1 MNSHRIRWCE
11 AGFNYHHAHVL
22 HAKRFAGYSFIH
34 PFIWLDWKLKIW
46 RESWFH
52 VSCCWTRVL
61 FFYFF
66 FSALGEKVF
75 FSFSFFIDWFDLS
88 RQRRQWLTNHR
99 NMGNNMYL
107 ISKGEHLNPG
117 VAAVLH
123 FILTAFICA
132 VLKVIWYK
140 IGLSKTNVQ
149 KTQTRI
155 RHETHMCSFTWNSLI
170 HFFYLIYEYQQF
182 NHCAYFTSWS
192 LFKCDPAKLFDRW
205 PSLQLCHVRMKLAG
219 N

>member
-1 MNSHRIRWCE
+1 MFCMRS
-11 AGFNYHHAHVL
+11 VL
-22 HAKRFAGYSFIH
+22 LDIHSFIH
-34 PFIWLDWKLKIW
+34 LSDLIENWKYEEKAGFMLAAV
-46 RESWFH
+46 EQG
-52 VSCCWTRVL
+52 CY
-61 FFYFF
+61 FFYLFV
-66 FSALGEKVF
+66 SALGEKVF

-170 HFFYLIYEYQQF
+170 HFFIWFMNISNSIPVLISQADPYSSVILQ
-182 NHCAYFTSWS
+182 NCLTDDLHCSCVMCVW
-192 LFKCDPAKLFDRW
+192 
-205 PSLQLCHVRMKLAG
+205 

>member
-66 FSALGEKVF
+66 FYLFVSALGEKVF
-75 FSFSFFIDWFDLS
+75 FSFSFFIDLFDLS

-117 VAAVLH
+117 VAAVLCWKWYDTRLDLVRQTYKRLRFELDTRPTCVVSH
-123 FILTAFICA
+123 EIVSFIFFIWFMNISNSITVLISQADPYSSVILQNCLTDDLHCSC
-132 VLKVIWYK
+132 V
-140 IGLSKTNVQ
+140 
-149 KTQTRI
+149 
-155 RHETHMCSFTWNSLI
+155 MCVWN
-170 HFFYLIYEYQQF
+170 
-182 NHCAYFTSWS
+182 
-192 LFKCDPAKLFDRW
+192 
-205 PSLQLCHVRMKLAG
+205 
-219 N
+219 

>member
-66 FSALGEKVF
+66 FYLFVSALGEKVF
-75 FSFSFFIDWFDLS
+75 FSFSFFIDLFDLS
-88 RQRRQWLTNHR
+88 RQRRQWLTNQR

-170 HFFYLIYEYQQF
+170 HFFIWFMNISNSITVLISQADPYSSVILQ
-182 NHCAYFTSWS
+182 NCLTDDLHCSCVMCVW
-192 LFKCDPAKLFDRW
+192 
-205 PSLQLCHVRMKLAG
+205 

>member
-1 MNSHRIRWCE
+1 MFCMRS
-11 AGFNYHHAHVL
+11 VL
-22 HAKRFAGYSFIH
+22 LDIHSFIH
-34 PFIWLDWKLKIW
+34 LSDLIENWKYEEKAGFMLAAV
-46 RESWFH
+46 EQG
-52 VSCCWTRVL
+52 CY
-61 FFYFF
+61 FFYLFV
-66 FSALGEKVF
+66 SALGEKVF

-170 HFFYLIYEYQQF
+170 HFFIWFMNISNSIPVLISQ
-182 NHCAYFTSWS
+182 A
-192 LFKCDPAKLFDRW
+192 DPY
-205 PSLQLCHVRMKLAG
+205 SSVILQNCLTDDLDCSCVMCVW

>member
-1 MNSHRIRWCE
+1 MFCMRS
-11 AGFNYHHAHVL
+11 VL
-22 HAKRFAGYSFIH
+22 LDIHSFIH
-34 PFIWLDWKLKIW
+34 LSDLIENWKYEEKAGFMLAAV
-46 RESWFH
+46 EQG
-52 VSCCWTRVL
+52 CY
-61 FFYFF
+61 FFYLFV
-66 FSALGEKVF
+66 SALGEKVF

-170 HFFYLIYEYQQF
+170 HFFIWFMNISNLITVLISQ
-182 NHCAYFTSWS
+182 A
-192 LFKCDPAKLFDRW
+192 DPY
-205 PSLQLCHVRMKLAG
+205 SSVILQNCLTDDLDCSCVMCVW

>member
-1 MNSHRIRWCE
+1 MFCMRS
-11 AGFNYHHAHVL
+11 VL
-22 HAKRFAGYSFIH
+22 LGIHSFIH
-34 PFIWLDWKLKIW
+34 LSDLIENWKYEEKAGFMLAAV
-46 RESWFH
+46 EQG
-52 VSCCWTRVL
+52 CY
-61 FFYFF
+61 FFYLFV
-66 FSALGEKVF
+66 SALGEKVF

-192 LFKCDPAKLFDRW
+192 LFKCDPAKLLTDDLDCSCVMCVW
-205 PSLQLCHVRMKLAG
+205 